1 MSDAKSSSATATTGT
16 AEAPPRYRGRFAP
29 SPSGPLH
36 FGSLVAAVAS
46 WLDARV
52 HEGEWLVRIEDIDP
66 PRERPGAADAILRD
80 LERLGLH
87 WDGPVLRQS
96 TRRAAYQDAIDRL
109 LASGRLRRC
118 TCSRAALAAL
128 PQNRSRPPG
137 EDLFHPAECIGTPAG
152 FTGRHA
158 LRFRVPDEVVGFVDR
173 AQGPQAGNVA
183 ETHGDFVLRRRDG
196 LFAYQLAVVVDD
208 AHQGILD
215 IVRGVD
221 LLASTLRQLL
231 LQHALGLSRPTYM
244 HVPLAVDES
253 GRKLSKST
261 DAPGLAGAAPGA
273 QLTAALAFLR
283 QGPPAGLRRATAAE
297 VLQWGRAHWRPERFA
312 GELARKT
319 QEATE

>member
-1 MSDAKSSSATATTGT
+1 MSGAKSSSATATTGI
-16 AEAPPRYRGRFAP
+16 AEAPSRYRGRFAP

-46 WLDARV
+46 WLDARA
-52 HEGEWLVRIEDIDP
+52 HGGEWLVRIEDIDP
-66 PRERPGAADAILRD
+66 LRERPGATDSILRD

-96 TRRAAYQDAIDRL
+96 SRRAAYQEAIDRL
-109 LASGRLRRC
+109 LATGLLRRC
-118 TCSRAALAAL
+118 TCSRAALARL

-137 EDLFHPAECIGTPAG
+137 DDLFHPPDCVGSPPG
-152 FTGRHA
+152 FSGRHA
-158 LRFRVPDEVVGFVDR
+158 LRFRAADQVVEFVDR
-173 AQGPQAGNVA
+173 AQGPQSGNVA
-183 ETHGDFVLRRRDG
+183 RTHGDFVLRRRDG
-196 LFAYQLAVVVDD
+196 LFAYQLAVVLDD
-208 AHQGILD
+208 ADQGILD

-231 LQHALGLSRPTYM
+231 LQQALGLSRPAYM

-261 DAPGLAGAAPGA
+261 DAPGLAGMAPGA
-273 QLTAALAFLR
+273 QLTAALEFLR

-297 VLQWGRAHWRPERFA
+297 VLQWGQAHWRPERFA
-312 GELARKT
+312 GELRRKT
-319 QEATE
+319 QEGTE

>member
-1 MSDAKSSSATATTGT
+1 MSGAKSSSATATTI
-16 AEAPPRYRGRFAP
+16 AEPARPYRGRFAP

-46 WLDARV
+46 WLDARARG
-52 HEGEWLVRIEDIDP
+52 GEWLVRIEDIDA
-66 PRERPGAADAILRD
+66 PRERPGAADAILHD

-96 TRRAAYQDAIDRL
+96 TRRPAYQDAIDRL
-109 LASGRLRRC
+109 LASGLLRRC

-137 EDLFHPAECIGTPAG
+137 DDLFHPAECVGAPAG
-152 FTGRHA
+152 FSGRHA
-158 LRFRVPDEVVGFVDR
+158 LRFRAPDLAVEFVDR
-173 AQGPQAGNVA
+173 AQGPQSGNVA
-183 ETHGDFVLRRRDG
+183 QTHGDFVLRRRDG

-208 AHQGILD
+208 ADQGILD

-231 LQHALGLSRPTYM
+231 VQQALGLSRPTYM

-261 DAPGLAGAAPGA
+261 DAPGLAGATPGA
-273 QLTAALAFLR
+273 QLTAALAFLG

-297 VLQWGRAHWRPERFA
+297 VLQWGQAHWRPERFA
-312 GELARKT
+312 GELRRKT
-319 QEATE
+319 QEGTE